1 MFKKIKTMLAC
12 CSALMMLC
20 AVPLNANAAEEV
32 KINDDASVAVGDT
45 FTYSMYIADASKDV
59 MGMQA
64 YVFYDTDYLEIDTDS
79 INFDNLNGVIYNGN
93 LDGYMTF
100 NFSDISNYASF
111 SSRTQLVSMNF
122 KVKKSGNTNVTYFIK
137 EMYDSDMNTLTA
149 YTITY
154 DIKSDGETVVS
165 EKTPI
170 VEEAEKYIN
179 TYQGNF
185 INYIDG
191 KGNDNTDEKTDH
203 KAVIGEK
210 TTMMPQNNQGNTQ
223 YVDVQKSGS
232 GASVTTI
239 VIVCGL
245 LLIGGAIGGVMY
257 FRHKE
262 NTKNGLNTDSD
273 NIDNDMT

>member
-1 MFKKIKTMLAC
+1 MFKKIKTTLAC

-32 KINDDASVAVGDT
+32 KINDAASVAVGDT

-137 EMYDSDMNTLTA
+137 ET
-149 YTITY
+149 
-154 DIKSDGETVVS
+154 
-165 EKTPI
+165 
-170 VEEAEKYIN
+170 
-179 TYQGNF
+179 
-185 INYIDG
+185 
-191 KGNDNTDEKTDH
+191 
-203 KAVIGEK
+203 
-210 TTMMPQNNQGNTQ
+210 NQ
-223 YVDVQKSGS
+223 
-232 GASVTTI
+232 AS
-239 VIVCGL
+239 
-245 LLIGGAIGGVMY
+245 
-257 FRHKE
+257 
-262 NTKNGLNTDSD
+262 KNGINFTDKETDAILEVLKADMSPEEIKR
-273 NIDNDMT
+273 IDTIKRMVSMLGKRKKMN

>member
-1 MFKKIKTMLAC
+1 M
-12 CSALMMLC
+12 
-20 AVPLNANAAEEV
+20 
-32 KINDDASVAVGDT
+32 INNKWMENPV
-45 FTYSMYIADASKDV
+45 
-59 MGMQA
+59 
-64 YVFYDTDYLEIDTDS
+64 L
-79 INFDNLNGVIYNGN
+79 
-93 LDGYMTF
+93 
-100 NFSDISNYASF
+100 SDISTEKMEVLTKILNGAGDMDAK
-111 SSRTQLVSMNF
+111 QML
-122 KVKKSGNTNVTYFIK
+122 TYFIK